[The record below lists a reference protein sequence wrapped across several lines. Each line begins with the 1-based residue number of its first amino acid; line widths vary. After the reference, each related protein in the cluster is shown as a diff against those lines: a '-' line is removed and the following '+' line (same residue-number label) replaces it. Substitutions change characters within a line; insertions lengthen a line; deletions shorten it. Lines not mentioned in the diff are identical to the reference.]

1 MNDIP
6 LSVLSIAL
14 ALCLIG
20 SAFFSL
26 SETAMM
32 AVNRYRMKTQARMG
46 VRGARLAEGLLQHTD
61 RLLGVILLGNN
72 LINSASASLA
82 AIITFRLIGESQY
95 ALGLGTVGVTF
106 LILVFSEATPKILA
120 AAYPEAVAFRVSYVL
135 RPLTWL
141 FYPVIWFVNLFVHS
155 LLWLMR
161 LKPNSSDNPN
171 LSPEELRILVLEAG
185 SFIEKKH
192 HSILMNLF
200 ELDNITVNDVMTPRN
215 QIEAVDIDLPED
227 ELRKQLAT
235 SHHTRMPV
243 YRDTPD
249 NVLGFVHVRKVLHTS
264 LDEINSQTLQSI
276 LREPYYIPAG
286 TPLFIQLQNFQENQR
301 RMGLVVDEYGELQ
314 GLVTLEDILEEIIGE
329 FTTQS
334 PTQMRGITA
343 QSDGSYV
350 IEGSIL
356 LRDLNRR
363 LQLNLP
369 TDGPKTLNGLI
380 LEYFQDIPE
389 SGTCLRLH
397 GHALEIMQTVNRS
410 VKVVRLYA

>member
-6 LSVLSIAL
+6 LSVLWL
-14 ALCLIG
+14 ALVVCLIC

-32 AVNRYRMKTQARMG
+32 AVNRYRMKTQSRMG
-46 VRGARLAEGLLQHTD
+46 VRGARLAEGLLAHTD

-72 LINSASASLA
+72 LINSASASLS
-82 AIITFRLIGESQY
+82 AIITFRLLGESEY
-95 ALGLGTVGVTF
+95 ALGLGTIGVTF
-106 LILVFSEATPKILA
+106 LILVFSEATPKVLA
-120 AAYPEAVAFRVSYVL
+120 AAYPEAVAFKVSYVL
-135 RPLTWL
+135 KPLTWL
-141 FYPVIWFVNLFVHS
+141 FYPVIWFVNLFVHG

-161 LKPNSSDNPN
+161 LKPTSSDNAN
-171 LSPEELRILVLEAG
+171 LSPEELRILVLESG

-192 HSILMNLF
+192 HSILVNLF
-200 ELDNITVNDVMTPRN
+200 ELDNITVDDVMTPRN
-215 QIEAVDIDLPED
+215 QIEAIDIDLPED
-227 ELRKQLAT
+227 ELRKRLAT

-264 LDEINSQTLQSI
+264 LDEITAETLQGI

-286 TPLFIQLQNFQENQR
+286 TPLFTQLQNFQENNR
-301 RMGLVVDEYGELQ
+301 RMGLVVDEYGEMK

-329 FTTQS
+329 FTTQAPS
-334 PTQMRGITA
+334 HMRGITP
-343 QSDGSYV
+343 QPDGSYF
-350 IEGSIL
+350 IEGGIL

-363 LQLNLP
+363 LHLHLP
-369 TDGPKTLNGLI
+369 TGGPKTLNGLI

-389 SGTCLRLH
+389 AGTCIRLH
-397 GHALEIMQTVNRS
+397 GHPLEIVQTVNRS